1 MLMHE
6 DLTERTIGAAIKVHS
21 ALGPGLL
28 ESVYEVCLA
37 HELTKLGDSV
47 IRQREV
53 RVEYDGLMLETG
65 FRLDLLVNDL
75 VIVEIKSVDR
85 LHPIHEAQILTHL
98 RLNRKRIGLLINFNV
113 LRLVDG
119 VKRRVL

>member
-1 MLMHE
+1 MHE
-6 DLTERTIGAAIKVHS
+6 ELTERIIGAAMKVHS

-37 HELTKLGDSV
+37 HELSKLGYSV

-65 FRLDLLVNDL
+65 FRLDLLVNDI
-75 VIVEIKSVDR
+75 VIVEIKSVDK
-85 LHPIHEAQILTHL
+85 LHPIHEAQLLTHL
-98 RLNRKRIGLLINFNV
+98 RLSHKRIGLLINFNV

-119 VKRRVL
+119 IKRRVL